1 MGGGGG
7 STTQT
12 VKYELTPAQEEMV
25 AMAQPYAQEF
35 ANQGLFIPE
44 GSFIAP
50 FTGLQ
55 QQGQQMAVDI
65 AQGPQT
71 DIAQTA
77 AQSSQWLMENA
88 ADPMSNPA
96 LINAIEASQRPIWD
110 QLTREV
116 LPQVRSG
123 ATQAGQYGSSRQGI
137 AEGIA
142 ISDAEQ
148 KAFDESSKIMNEA
161 YKTGMDA
168 AVKSLGVAPM
178 VSDLALA
185 PARTVSSVGDVQ
197 RELEQS
203 LLEEQ
208 LGKITQEQL
217 LPATVAREL
226 VTLASGSPG
235 GGTFSQGPMANASPA
250 MQILGGLS
258 VLSGLTGGFGGFG
271 GGGGGSFLPFLFL

>member
-1 MGGGGG
+1 MGGGG
-7 STTQT
+7 SNTQT

-96 LINAIEASQRPIWD
+96 LINAIEASQQPVWD

-116 LPQVRSG
+116 LPQIRSG

-226 VTLASGSPG
+226 VTLASGAPG
-235 GGTFSQGPMANASPA
+235 GGTFSQGPMANTSPA